1 MGDPIMRAT
10 TAELLLYAG
19 ASAAALVLDVAVL
32 TALVERAGW
41 PYLAA
46 AASSFIAGGVF
57 LYVLSVRFVF
67 PLRRIGNPVVELPLF
82 VALGLAG
89 LVVNTAVMF
98 AAVEA
103 VHVHYLIAKAG
114 AAACTFTTN
123 FLLRRNLMFSRPMQ
137 SP

>member
-1 MGDPIMRAT
+1 MGDPIMRAS

-19 ASAAALVLDVAVL
+19 ASGAALVLDVAVL

-57 LYVLSVRFVF
+57 LYVLSVKFVF

-103 VHVHYLIAKAG
+103 AHTHYLIAKAG
-114 AAACTFTTN
+114 AAACTFATN
-123 FLLRRNLMFSRPMQ
+123 FLLRRNVMFSRPMQ